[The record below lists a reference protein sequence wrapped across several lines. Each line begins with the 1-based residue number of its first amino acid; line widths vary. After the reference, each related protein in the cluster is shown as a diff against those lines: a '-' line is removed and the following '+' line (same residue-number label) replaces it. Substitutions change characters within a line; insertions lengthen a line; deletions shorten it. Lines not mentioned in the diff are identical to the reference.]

1 MDFDLDDP
9 LGDLLSDDSN
19 GSFFGGGTTTKKTN
33 PTAKDK
39 VATTNP
45 KAKMADLFG
54 VDSETMNEKVTP
66 SSHDTATKIGSS
78 NSSGAAQNLPLDQA
92 KKPIKPIT
100 PIVQPKKAAKKEI
113 NFDDSDDILQ
123 ELGFDA
129 KHPRTPTGNTR
140 KTNIIDDL
148 LEFSKSSREL
158 SKSDAPKSSP
168 AQTVLPAE
176 KSAETTTYRQSPSLG
191 RPRTATRTNA
201 AEYSAND
208 PLGFFSTPTKKPT
221 TAKNEDPPPLK
232 QKTNKTG
239 AVDWLGI
246 NMDKEIAVD
255 SLVTAASAQTQ
266 SSKMA
271 KNEANTT
278 PAETY
283 ELSAPVQPKFD
294 PPTNLAQ
301 NFQQLDF
308 TTVHNEGALQ
318 SLKQQ
323 ENQLRMVGQ
332 MKQQESVL
340 VEMNTKQ
347 KALLEQQ
354 ERQFNELLQRQI
366 RRQAALEES
375 IQRQQEQIGSYMNIL
390 LAQPAIALPMR
401 APNFEDQMTEA
412 AGDTNHDGTNGR
424 QLHSKCEIIELEAEV
439 KRLELEKLRLEDILQ
454 SVRTNHEQELDL
466 IETSHK

>member
-19 GSFFGGGTTTKKTN
+19 GSFFGGTTTKKTN
-33 PTAKDK
+33 LTAKDK

-54 VDSETMNEKVTP
+54 VDSETINEKVTP
-66 SSHDTATKIGSS
+66 PSHDTATKISSS
-78 NSSGAAQNLPLDQA
+78 NSGTAIQNLPSDQA

-148 LEFSKSSREL
+148 LEFSKSSREV
-158 SKSDAPKSSP
+158 SKSNAPKNSP
-168 AQTVLPAE
+168 AQTVFPAE
-176 KSAETTTYRQSPSLG
+176 KSAETTAYRQSPSLG

-201 AEYSAND
+201 EYSAND
-208 PLGFFSTPTKKPT
+208 PLGFFSTPTEKLTP
-221 TAKNEDPPPLK
+221 AKTEDPPPAK
-232 QKTNKTG
+232 QKSNKTG

-255 SLVTAASAQTQ
+255 SLVTATNAQTQ
-266 SSKMA
+266 PAKMA
-271 KNEANTT
+271 KNETNT
-278 PAETY
+278 AAGESY
-283 ELSAPVQPKFD
+283 ELSAAVQPKFD

-323 ENQLRMVGQ
+323 ENQLRMVSQ

-390 LAQPAIALPMR
+390 LSQPAVALPMR
-401 APNFEDQMTEA
+401 AQNPEDQMTKA
-412 AGDTNHDGTNGR
+412 AGDTNHESINGK
-424 QLHSKCEIIELEAEV
+424 QLQSKCEIIELESEV
-439 KRLELEKLRLEDILQ
+439 RRLELEKLRLEDILQ